1 MVVGKPD
8 FELNSFG
15 IQYKEK
21 KVNYTNKKAG
31 INVLSN
37 NQTENEHAA
46 ENKISNIAAE
56 AAKKDPK
63 KKLTHSNQPTTRNA
77 TEAEQATGKKFEN
90 KDPQKPTST
99 TPSSVTP
106 KDGVFDNV
114 PQTKEDMITQ
124 EGGSSHKK
132 KEPAMPRT
140 KLHGRAHQDAKAT
153 LRESKQN
160 PVLPKNAA
168 NEIILKMNILKL
180 DLMKY
185 NEFQDTSTNA
195 RISPSGESKHLKDVK
210 HPDGL
215 ALREASTI
223 DHRVG
228 NTAPLERK
236 DTSIKQPRQT
246 GKRGA
251 PKVDPRMRKK
261 DPIKTIPKTA
271 ANEIILKMNI
281 MKLDG
286 FGEESASARRSN
298 NYEENVKPLPKS
310 GKSPIKG
317 DDQGTW
323 NTHNYP
329 NRTDDARLVPSS
341 ESSSWAS
348 YDDSEQKKI
357 QRQGTKQLPK
367 TGESPKDLGKS
378 ASETIFKAISLKL
391 DLVKALAS
399 NAGSTLVAAG
409 TKKGKPNHI
418 GNNGVR
424 TQDGQ
429 HTVRGKGVGTP
440 EQVTIDGVKT
450 TQPRT
455 VAVKPKGNKKT
466 SLEGDMQMSKEIE
479 NKTPTELKERMDY
492 ITNSP
497 AYQESI
503 HRDAP
508 LTEKEGTEKFDNAD
522 PKTQAIRARIAARN
536 AKKKSIDEINSMTDG
551 MKELLKR
558 EGVKIGMGEKDTRQ
572 MTDRFNEEWGL
583 PDTKEGKNAK
593 RMLDDHVSPV

>member
-21 KVNYTNKKAG
+21 KVSYTNKKAG

-37 NQTENEHAA
+37 NQTDLEHAA
-46 ENKISNIAAE
+46 ENKVMNTATD
-56 AAKKDPK
+56 KDKPK
-63 KKLTHSNQPTTRNA
+63 AFKPLSSSTSPV
-77 TEAEQATGKKFEN
+77 EQAEGKKFEN

-99 TPSSVTP
+99 TPSSITP

-180 DLMKY
+180 DLMKTGSP
-185 NEFQDTSTNA
+185 NDTETADSDGVGTVSDKN
-195 RISPSGESKHLKDVK
+195 SGSK
-210 HPDGL
+210 
-215 ALREASTI
+215 
-223 DHRVG
+223 
-228 NTAPLERK
+228 
-236 DTSIKQPRQT
+236 
-246 GKRGA
+246 
-251 PKVDPRMRKK
+251 
-261 DPIKTIPKTA
+261 
-271 ANEIILKMNI
+271 
-281 MKLDG
+281 
-286 FGEESASARRSN
+286 
-298 NYEENVKPLPKS
+298 NVKGFSQGAAHQKQMNHLRDEEFPKGS
-310 GKSPIKG
+310 GKFPSMEHSKLG
-317 DDQGTW
+317 DITLRKAD
-323 NTHNYP
+323 
-329 NRTDDARLVPSS
+329 
-341 ESSSWAS
+341 
-348 YDDSEQKKI
+348 
-357 QRQGTKQLPK
+357 
-367 TGESPKDLGKS
+367 
-378 ASETIFKAISLKL
+378 ETIFKAISLKL

-418 GNNGVR
+418 NDKGER

-455 VAVKPKGNKKT
+455 VAVKPKGNEKT
-466 SLEGDMQMSKEIE
+466 SLAGDMHMSDGLTNASTGEIKESFNMI
-479 NKTPTELKERMDY
+479 TESPKWKEE
-492 ITNSP
+492 IN
-497 AYQESI
+497 
-503 HRDAP
+503 RDAP

-522 PKTQAIRARIAARN
+522 PKTQAIRARIAAR
-536 AKKKSIDEINSMTDG
+536 AARKKKSIDEINSMTDG

-558 EGVKIGMGEKDTRQ
+558 DGVKIGMGEKDTRQ
-572 MTDRFNEEWGL
+572 AQDRFNEDHLSDFPEMKG
-583 PDTKEGKNAK
+583 TKEGKEVERHMN
-593 RMLDDHVSPV
+593 DHVSPV